1 MSDEEFL
8 AEVRQIFN
16 EESKELLE
24 DFEAILLKLE
34 DEPDSEDLINELF
47 RTVHTIKGS
56 GGIIGYDDVVAF
68 THIAESV
75 MGRLRDKEL
84 ALDESLLSLLLD
96 SCDQT
101 RALIRQAVDA
111 PGEPLADDIAQAG
124 ADLVGSLKQYLDG
137 DATPP
142 VDQAGSPAENSANPG
157 TDSAGRVANDH
168 WHISLRMQP
177 EALQHGLD
185 PIYFLNYLTT
195 VGQIANLYTLPAE
208 LPSLAELQPE
218 RLYLGFEIEFESSAE
233 KEAIAAVFDFMRGE
247 CTLHILP
254 PHVQL
259 AEYRLMIEALPEENR
274 ALGEVLVANGALTAA
289 ELELALSPEP
299 DQDGGE
305 TDADAEPIAAKSAPQ
320 SARKPDQN
328 NVADPARAGAA
339 AQQQNRTKDPKQSEH
354 HSVRV
359 NSEKLGDL
367 INLVGELVISSAH
380 TELRA
385 RQTGQTALIE
395 TTEHLIR
402 LVEEIRDA
410 TLSLRMVQI
419 GDTFN
424 RYKRVVRDTSKEL
437 GKKIDLQISGGDTEL
452 DKTVVERISDPLM
465 HLIRNALDHGVETPD
480 QRLAQGKP
488 ETAILSLEAYHDSG
502 SIVIELADDG
512 KGLDPDVLVAK
523 AVENGVIMPNQQLSL
538 GEIHRLIF
546 APGFSTAAEVT
557 SISGR
562 GVGMDVVNR
571 NIDALR
577 GQITVESELGVGTR
591 FIIRLPLTLAIID
604 GFQVQVGNSSY
615 VIPLDLVDECIEL
628 DSMQGATQSGK
639 YIDLRGEVMPYLH
652 LADVFSEAAP
662 EQQIKPRNNIV
673 VVQWAGQKTGL
684 VVDDL
689 LGEHQT
695 VIKPLGPVFKNLKGI
710 SGATILGGGE
720 VAMIIDVPALIS
732 QVTSANPT
740 GHGANSIN

>member
-1 MSDEEFL
+1 MSEEEFL

-111 PGEPLADDIAQAG
+111 SGEPLADDIAQTG
-124 ADLVGSLKQYLDG
+124 ADLIESLKQYLDG
-137 DATPP
+137 DAT
-142 VDQAGSPAENSANPG
+142 VDQPGAPAENPAKPA
-157 TDSAGRVANDH
+157 TDNADRVANDH

-195 VGQIANLYTLPAE
+195 VGEIVNLSTLAAE
-208 LPSLAELQPE
+208 LPSLAEMQPE
-218 RLYLGFEIEFESSAE
+218 RLYLGFEIELESSAD

-254 PHVQL
+254 PHARL
-259 AEYRLMIEALPEENR
+259 AEYRSMIEALPEENR
-274 ALGEVLVANGALTAA
+274 PLGDILVAIGALTAQ
-289 ELELALSPEP
+289 ELELTLAPKP
-299 DQDGGE
+299 KRNGGE
-305 TDADAEPIAAKSAPQ
+305 IEDAAEPVAAKAAPQ
-320 SARKPDQN
+320 PVQKPDDEK
-328 NVADPARAGAA
+328 VAGAGRTGAA
-339 AQQQNRTKDPKQSEH
+339 AQKQNRTKDPKQSEH

-465 HLIRNALDHGVETPD
+465 HLVRNALDHGVETPD

-488 ETAILSLEAYHDSG
+488 QTATLSLEAYHDSG

-512 KGLDPDVLVAK
+512 QGLDPDVLVAK
-523 AVENGVIMPNQQLSL
+523 AIENGVIMPNQQLSL
-538 GEIHRLIF
+538 GEIHSLIF

-562 GVGMDVVNR
+562 SVGMDVVNR

-652 LADVFSEAAP
+652 LADVFSEALP
-662 EQQIKPRNNIV
+662 DQQIKPRNNIV

-720 VAMIIDVPALIS
+720 VAIIIDVPALIS
-732 QVTSANPT
+732 QVTSANPNSRGT
-740 GHGANSIN
+740 NSIN